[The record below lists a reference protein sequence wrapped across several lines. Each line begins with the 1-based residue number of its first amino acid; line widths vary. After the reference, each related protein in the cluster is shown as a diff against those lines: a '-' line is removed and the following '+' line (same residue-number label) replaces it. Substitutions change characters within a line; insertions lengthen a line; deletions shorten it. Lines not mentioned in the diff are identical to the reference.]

1 MSDHFLS
8 RIVSDT
14 SLESQDDVNTGVS
27 VDEIRNLTNLEGE
40 GGLFEGSLHLS
51 TAEHTEVSSLLS

>member
-1 MSDHFLS
+1 MSDHYLS
-8 RIVSDT
+8 RIVSHA

-40 GGLFEGSLHLS
+40 GGLFERSLHLS
-51 TAEHTEVSSLLS
+51 TAEYTKVSSLLS